1 MKTFHFPLQGSPNCE
16 NFILLKYSGFITDSS
31 PLFGLDCEVCLTSMG
46 KELTRISLVA
56 EGGYCLMDELVKPDF
71 KILDY
76 LTSFSGITKEIL
88 NPVTTKLKDV
98 QKLLRELLP
107 PDAVLVG
114 HCLDLDLRVLK
125 EGYSVS

>member
-76 LTSFSGITKEIL
+76 LTRYSLPHLTVYSYSYHSRIEYDLTGIAYNVCYLSFISYFQINSCCNCT
-88 NPVTTKLKDV
+88 
-98 QKLLRELLP
+98 
-107 PDAVLVG
+107 
-114 HCLDLDLRVLK
+114 
-125 EGYSVS
+125 VST